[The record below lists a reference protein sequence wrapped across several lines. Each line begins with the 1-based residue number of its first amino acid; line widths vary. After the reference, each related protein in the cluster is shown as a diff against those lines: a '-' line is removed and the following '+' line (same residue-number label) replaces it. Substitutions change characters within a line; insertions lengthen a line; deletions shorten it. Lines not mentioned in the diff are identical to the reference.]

1 MQMQT
6 AGGTF
11 LTEANYY
18 TPEANFEY
26 MSASQYKMFAGTY
39 GRPACEAAALA
50 SIRGDWEQPVTL
62 AMMLGSYV
70 DRYFE
75 GTLESFIGEHPEIF
89 RQDGALKMEYEKAE
103 AAIARAERDP
113 LFMRYMSGEKQV
125 IMTAE
130 MFGTPWKIKMDS
142 YLVDK
147 AIVDL
152 KYVKSLTKLNWV
164 RDVGYLDFIRY
175 WGYDIQGAVYQEVVY
190 RNTGK
195 RLPFYIAGIS
205 KERAPNIEIIHVQDA
220 YLREA
225 LDLVEMNMPH
235 VLDVKFGRV
244 EPVRCEWCDY
254 CRETKVLR
262 APIGLADLAAS
273 MV

>member
-1 MQMQT
+1 ML
-6 AGGTF
+6 
-11 LTEANYY
+11 LTNDNYYSLEANYD
-18 TPEANFEY
+18 Y
-26 MSASQYKMFAGTY
+26 MSVSQFKMFNGTY
-39 GRPACEAAALA
+39 GRPGCEAQALA
-50 SIRGDWEQPVTL
+50 VLRGEWEQPITT

-75 GTLESFIGEHPEIF
+75 GTLESFIQEHPEIY
-89 RQDGALKMEYEKAE
+89 RYDGALKVEYEKAN
-103 AAIARAERDP
+103 ADIARAERDP
-113 LFMRYMSGEKQV
+113 LFMKYMSGAKQV
-125 IMTAE
+125 IMTTE

-142 YLVDK
+142 YLEGK

-152 KYVKSLTKLNWV
+152 KYMQSLTKLNWV
-164 RDVGYLDFIRY
+164 RDVGYLDFVRY
-175 WGYDIQGAVYQEVVY
+175 WNYDIQGAVYQEVVY
-190 RNTGK
+190 RNTGR

-205 KERAPNIEIIHVQDA
+205 KERTPNIEVIHVQDS

-235 VLDVKFGRV
+235 ILDVKFGRV
-244 EPVRCEWCDY
+244 EPIRCEWCDY